1 MTETCRN
8 KNLLL
13 RRMLEEPLVQICRS
27 SHSTMDPKYSLNVLV
42 ISLFL
47 KMLSSF
53 SFNIMSVHA
62 LPCLFENEDLP
73 KKVYFLWL
81 DIKY

>member
-1 MTETCRN
+1 MTGTCRN

-53 SFNIMSVHA
+53 SFNTMSVYA
-62 LPCLFENEDLP
+62 LLCLFENEDL
-73 KKVYFLWL
+73 YFTQKGLL
-81 DIKY
+81 PLA